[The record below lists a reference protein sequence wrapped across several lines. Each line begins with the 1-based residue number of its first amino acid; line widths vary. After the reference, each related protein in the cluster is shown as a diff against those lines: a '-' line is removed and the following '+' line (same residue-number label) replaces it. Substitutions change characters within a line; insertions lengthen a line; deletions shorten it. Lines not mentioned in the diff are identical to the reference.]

1 MGKIFTLKKLFNL
14 RRINFKLMIN
24 QYKKNAKLVLSNG
37 TVFPGFSFG
46 ATGTAVGEI
55 VFNTGMTGYQEVI
68 TDPSYYGQILTFTYP
83 EIGNTGINLEDSE
96 SNINVKGIIVRNY
109 SSNNSNWRSLK
120 DFNEWLVEK
129 SIVGLFGIDTRA
141 LVKILRSNGSMN
153 GVLTSEDKSV
163 ETCLK
168 IIYETPKME
177 GLNLSKIVSSKHQYL
192 WQNPTETDFDVRKRY
207 LERIDNKL
215 KIVAIDFGIKKSI
228 LNRLVSY
235 GCEILVLPSNSSF
248 EDVMSNKPDGIFFS
262 NGPGDP
268 SSVTEGID
276 LARALIEYGE
286 IPMFGI
292 CLGHQ
297 IFGLAL
303 GGSTFKL
310 PFGHRGLNHPC
321 GKDNQIE
328 ITSQNHGFAIDP
340 NSISNDLVNITHY
353 NLNDNT
359 VAGLEVKN
367 KPIFSVQYHPEAG
380 PGPHDSDYLFKK
392 FVSLMLE
399 RC

>member
-1 MGKIFTLKKLFNL
+1 
-14 RRINFKLMIN
+14 MIN
-24 QYKKNAKLVLSNG
+24 PYKKNAKLVLSNG
-37 TVFPGFSFG
+37 FIFPGFSFG
-46 ATGTAVGEI
+46 ASGTAFGEI

-68 TDPSYYGQILTFTYP
+68 TDPSYHGQILTFTYP
-83 EIGNTGINLEDSE
+83 EIGNTGINTEDSE
-96 SNINVKGIIVRNY
+96 SSCSVNGIIVRNF

-120 DFNEWLVEK
+120 NFNEWLVEK
-129 SIVGLFGIDTRA
+129 SIIGLYGIDTRA

-153 GVLTSEDKSV
+153 GVLTSEEQTV
-163 ETCLK
+163 ESCFKL
-168 IIYETPKME
+168 INETPKME
-177 GLNLSKIVSSKHQYL
+177 GLNLSQVVSTKQQYL
-192 WQNPTETDFDVRKRY
+192 WQNPSKTDFDIRKRY
-207 LERIDNKL
+207 LEKPKKL
-215 KIVAIDFGIKKSI
+215 KVVAIDFGIKKSI
-228 LNRLVSY
+228 LNRLVSH
-235 GCEILVLPSNSSF
+235 GCEILVLPSRSSF
-248 EDVMSNKPDGIFFS
+248 KDVLSKKPDGIFFS

-276 LARALIEYGE
+276 LAKLLIDYGK

-303 GGSTFKL
+303 GGSTYKL

-321 GKDNQIE
+321 GINHQIE

-340 NSISNDLVNITHY
+340 DSLSNDIVTITHH

-359 VAGLEVKN
+359 VAGLKVNN

-380 PGPHDSDYLFKK
+380 PGPHDSDYLFEK

>member
-1 MGKIFTLKKLFNL
+1 MNHPF
-14 RRINFKLMIN
+14 
-24 QYKKNAKLVLSNG
+24 KKNAKLVLSNG
-37 TVFPGFSFG
+37 ITFTGYSFG
-46 ATGTAVGEI
+46 AMGSTVGEI

-68 TDPSYYGQILTFTYP
+68 TDPSYFGQIITFTYP
-83 EIGNTGINLEDSE
+83 EIGNTGINFEDSE
-96 SNINVKGIIVRNY
+96 SDNSVRGIIVRNF
-109 SSNNSNWRSLK
+109 SNNNSNWRSKLN
-120 DFNEWLVEK
+120 FNQWLIEK
-129 SIVGLFGIDTRA
+129 NIIGLYGIDTRA

-153 GVLTSEDKSV
+153 GIITTEKNDLDS
-163 ETCLK
+163 CLE
-168 IIYETPKME
+168 IISNTPNMQ
-177 GLNLSKIVSSKHQYL
+177 GLNLAKEVSTKKNYISKE
-192 WQNPTETDFDVRKRY
+192 TTMTDFDVREG
-207 LERIDNKL
+207 LNININKF

-228 LNRLVSY
+228 LNRLVSH

-248 EDVMSNKPDGIFFS
+248 EDVLSHDPDGIFFS

-268 SSVTEGID
+268 SSVLDGIN
-276 LARALIEYGE
+276 LAKSLIDFGK

-303 GGSTFKL
+303 GGKTYKL

-321 GKDNQIE
+321 GMNNNNIE

-340 NSISNDLVNITHY
+340 NSLSDDLVEITHF
-353 NLNDNT
+353 NLNDKT
-359 VAGLEVKN
+359 VAGLKLKN
-367 KPIFSVQYHPEAG
+367 KPIFSVQYHPEAS
-380 PGPHDSDYLFKK
+380 PGPHDSDYLFEK

>member
-1 MGKIFTLKKLFNL
+1 
-14 RRINFKLMIN
+14 MIN
-24 QYKKNAKLVLSNG
+24 PYKRNAKLVLSNG
-37 TVFPGFSFG
+37 IVFHGYSFG
-46 ATGTAVGEI
+46 ATGTSVGEI

-96 SNINVKGIIVRNY
+96 STFSVKGIIVRNF

-120 DFNEWLVEK
+120 NFNQWLVEK
-129 SIVGLFGIDTRA
+129 NIVGLYGIDTRA

-153 GVLTSEDKSV
+153 GALTSEDNTV
-163 ETCLK
+163 ESCLK
-168 IIYETPKME
+168 IISDTPKME
-177 GLNLSKIVSSKHQYL
+177 GLNLSKVVSTRQQYL
-192 WQNPTETDFDVRKRY
+192 WRNPSETDFDIRKIFR
-207 LERIDNKL
+207 EGIKL

-228 LNRLVSY
+228 LNRLVSH
-235 GCEILVLPSNSSF
+235 GCEIVVLPSQSSLK
-248 EDVMSNKPDGIFFS
+248 DVLSYKPDGIFFS

-268 SSVTEGID
+268 SSVSEGIE
-276 LARALIEYGE
+276 LARSLIELGD

-303 GGSTFKL
+303 GGSTYKL

-321 GKDNQIE
+321 GNDNQIE

-340 NSISNDLVNITHY
+340 NSLSKDKVKITHY

-359 VAGLEVKN
+359 VAGLEVFN

>member
-1 MGKIFTLKKLFNL
+1 MNHPF
-14 RRINFKLMIN
+14 
-24 QYKKNAKLVLSNG
+24 KKNAKLVLSNG
-37 TVFPGFSFG
+37 ITFTGFSFG
-46 ATGTAVGEI
+46 AMGSTVGEI

-83 EIGNTGINLEDSE
+83 EIGNTGINFEDSE
-96 SNINVKGIIVRNY
+96 SDKSVKGLIVRNY
-109 SSNNSNWRSLK
+109 SNNNSNWRSKLN
-120 DFNEWLVEK
+120 FNQWLIEK
-129 SIVGLFGIDTRA
+129 NIIGLYGVDTRA
-141 LVKILRSNGSMN
+141 LVKILRSYGSMN
-153 GVLTSEDKSV
+153 GLITTEKNDLDS
-163 ETCLK
+163 CLE
-168 IIYETPKME
+168 IISNTPSME
-177 GLNLSKIVSSKHQYL
+177 GLNLAKEVSTKENYISKEI
-192 WQNPTETDFDVRKRY
+192 TIADFDVR
-207 LERIDNKL
+207 ESINNNINKFRV
-215 KIVAIDFGIKKSI
+215 VAIDFGIKKSI
-228 LNRLVSY
+228 LNRLASH

-248 EDVMSNKPDGIFFS
+248 EDVLSHEPDGIFFS

-268 SSVTEGID
+268 SSVLDGIS
-276 LARALIEYGE
+276 LAKSLINYGK

-303 GGSTFKL
+303 GGKTYKL

-321 GKDNQIE
+321 GINNNIE

-340 NSISNDLVNITHY
+340 NSLSHDLVELTHF
-353 NLNDNT
+353 NLNDKT
-359 VAGLEVKN
+359 VAGLELVD
-367 KPIFSVQYHPEAG
+367 KPIFSVQYHPEAA

>member
-1 MGKIFTLKKLFNL
+1 MTNP
-14 RRINFKLMIN
+14 
-24 QYKKNAKLVLSNG
+24 YKKNAKLVLSNG
-37 TVFPGFSFG
+37 ITFPGFSFG
-46 ATGTAVGEI
+46 AKGTTLGEV

-68 TDPSYYGQILTFTYP
+68 TDPSYFGQILTFTYP

-96 SNINVKGIIVRNY
+96 SSISVKGIIVRNY
-109 SSNNSNWRSLK
+109 SSSNSNWRSINN
-120 DFNEWLVEK
+120 FNEWLIENN
-129 SIVGLFGIDTRA
+129 IIGLYGIDTRA
-141 LVKILRSNGSMN
+141 LVKILRSKGSMN
-153 GVLTSEDKSV
+153 GIITTENKNI

-168 IIYETPKME
+168 LISQTPKME
-177 GLNLSKIVSSKHQYL
+177 GLNLTKEVSTESNYL
-192 WQNPTETDFDVRKRY
+192 WQSLTKTNFDVRTEISNLPK
-207 LERIDNKL
+207 KL
-215 KIVAIDFGIKKSI
+215 KITAIDFGIKKSI
-228 LNRLVSY
+228 LNRLVSH
-235 GCEILVLPSNSSF
+235 GCEILVLPSSSTF
-248 EDVMSNKPDGIFFS
+248 REVLANKPDGIFFS

-268 SSVTEGID
+268 SSVSEGID
-276 LARALIEYGE
+276 LAKSLIEFGK

-303 GGSTFKL
+303 GGSTYKL

-321 GKDNQIE
+321 GKGNKIE

-340 NSISNDLVNITHY
+340 DSLPKDSVQITHM

>member
-1 MGKIFTLKKLFNL
+1 
-14 RRINFKLMIN
+14 MIN
-24 QYKKNAKLVLSNG
+24 PYKKNAKLVLSNG
-37 TVFPGFSFG
+37 TIFPGFAFG
-46 ATGTAVGEI
+46 AKGTAVGEI

-68 TDPSYYGQILTFTYP
+68 TDPSYYGQILTFTFP

-96 SNINVKGIIVRNY
+96 SNISVKGIIVRNY
-109 SSNNSNWRSLK
+109 SENNSNWRSCK
-120 DFNEWLVEK
+120 DFNTWLVEHN
-129 SIVGLFGIDTRA
+129 IVGLYGIDTRA

-153 GVLTSEDKSV
+153 GVLTSEDESV
-163 ETCLK
+163 EKCL
-168 IIYETPKME
+168 ETLNQTPKME
-177 GLNLSKIVSSKHQYL
+177 GLNLSKRVSTQQPYRWNKTSK
-192 WQNPTETDFDVRKRY
+192 TDFDVRKKY
-207 LERIDNKL
+207 SDKPHKF

-235 GCEILVLPSNSSF
+235 GCEILVLPSRASLN
-248 EDVMSNKPDGIFFS
+248 DVLSNNPDGIFFS

-268 SSVTEGID
+268 SSVKEGID
-276 LARALIEYGE
+276 LAKLLIEHGE

-303 GGSTFKL
+303 GGSTYKL

-321 GKDNQIE
+321 GKNNQIE

-340 NSISNDLVNITHY
+340 KSLSQDMVKITHY

-359 VAGLEVKN
+359 VAGLEVNN

>member
-1 MGKIFTLKKLFNL
+1 MNNPYNKS
-14 RRINFKLMIN
+14 
-24 QYKKNAKLVLSNG
+24 AKLVLSNG
-37 TVFPGFSFG
+37 IAFPGFSFG
-46 ATGTAVGEI
+46 ASGSALGEI

-68 TDPSYYGQILTFTYP
+68 TDPSYFGQILTFTYP

-96 SNINVKGIIVRNY
+96 SNTHVKGIIVRNY
-109 SSNNSNWRSLK
+109 SSNNTNWRSVKNL
-120 DFNEWLVEK
+120 NEWLVEK
-129 SIVGLFGIDTRA
+129 NIIGLYGIDTRA

-153 GVLTSEDKSV
+153 GLLTTEDKSI
-163 ETCLK
+163 ESCLN
-168 IIYETPKME
+168 IISETPKME
-177 GLNLSKIVSSKHQYL
+177 GLNLAKEVSTKKHYS
-192 WQNPTETDFDVRKRY
+192 WNRTTKTDFDVRK
-207 LERIDNKL
+207 EPFINNKKL

-228 LNRLVSY
+228 LNRLVSH
-235 GCEILVLPSNSSF
+235 GCEITVLPYNSSI
-248 EDVMSNKPDGIFFS
+248 ENVLDLKPNGIFFS

-268 SSVTEGID
+268 SSVYEGIN
-276 LARALIEYGE
+276 LARSLIEYGE
-286 IPMFGI
+286 VPMFGI

-303 GGSTFKL
+303 GGSTYKL
-310 PFGHRGLNHPC
+310 SFGHRGLNHPC
-321 GKDNQIE
+321 GIGGKVE

-340 NSISNDLVNITHY
+340 DSLPEEIVEVTHF

>member
-1 MGKIFTLKKLFNL
+1 MNT
-14 RRINFKLMIN
+14 
-24 QYKKNAKLVLSNG
+24 YKKNAKLVLSNG
-37 TVFPGFSFG
+37 IVFPGFSFG
-46 ATGTAVGEI
+46 ALGTAVGEI

-68 TDPSYYGQILTFTYP
+68 TDPSYCGQILTFTYP
-83 EIGNTGINLEDSE
+83 EIGNTGINAEDSE
-96 SNINVKGIIVRNY
+96 SSFSVKGIIVRNY
-109 SSNNSNWRSLK
+109 SSGNSNWRSLK
-120 DFNEWLVEK
+120 DFNQWLVEK
-129 SIVGLFGIDTRA
+129 KIIGLYGIDTRA

-153 GVLTSEDKSV
+153 GVLTSEDKTI
-163 ETCLK
+163 ENCLK
-168 IIYETPKME
+168 IIYEIPKME
-177 GLNLSKIVSSKHQYL
+177 GLNLSKEVSTKQKYL
-192 WQNPTETDFDVRKRY
+192 WQDTTDTDFDVRERY
-207 LERIDNKL
+207 SEKPKKF

-228 LNRLVSY
+228 LNRLVSH
-235 GCEILVLPSNSSF
+235 GCEILVLPSRSSF
-248 EDVMSNKPDGIFFS
+248 EDVLSNKPDGIFFS

-268 SSVTEGID
+268 ASVTEGIH
-276 LARALIEYGE
+276 LAKSLIDHGE

-303 GGSTFKL
+303 GGSTYKL
-310 PFGHRGLNHPC
+310 TFGHRGLNHPC
-321 GKDNQIE
+321 GKNNQIE

-340 NSISNDLVNITHY
+340 NSLSKDIVKITHY

-359 VAGLEVKN
+359 VAGLEVNN

>member
-1 MGKIFTLKKLFNL
+1 MFNP
-14 RRINFKLMIN
+14 
-24 QYKKNAKLVLSNG
+24 YKKNAKLVLSNG
-37 TVFPGFSFG
+37 FIFPGFSFG
-46 ATGTAVGEI
+46 NSGTAVGEI

-68 TDPSYYGQILTFTYP
+68 TDPSYYGQLLTFTYP
-83 EIGNTGINLEDSE
+83 EIGNTGINTEDSE
-96 SNINVKGIIVRNY
+96 SDSSVKGIIVRNY

-120 DFNEWLVEK
+120 NFNEWLVEK
-129 SIVGLFGIDTRA
+129 KIIGLYGIDTRA

-153 GVLTSEDKSV
+153 GVLTTEDITV
-163 ETCLK
+163 ESCLE
-168 IIYETPKME
+168 ILNETPKME
-177 GLNLSKIVSSKHQYL
+177 GLNLSKVVSTKHQYL
-192 WQNPTETDFDVRKRY
+192 WQNPTETDFDVRKIY
-207 LERIDNKL
+207 SEKPNKL
-215 KIVAIDFGIKKSI
+215 KVVAIDFGIKKSI
-228 LNRLVSY
+228 LNRLVSH
-235 GCEILVLPSNSSF
+235 GCEILVLPSRASLK
-248 EDVMSNKPDGIFFS
+248 DVLSNKPDGIFFS

-276 LARALIEYGE
+276 LARSLIDYGE

-303 GGSTFKL
+303 GGSTYKL

-321 GKDNQIE
+321 GMNSQIE

-340 NSISNDLVNITHY
+340 FSLSKDIVKITHY
-353 NLNDNT
+353 NLNDTT
-359 VAGLEVKN
+359 VAGLEVNN

>member
-1 MGKIFTLKKLFNL
+1 
-14 RRINFKLMIN
+14 MITTF
-24 QYKKNAKLVLSNG
+24 KKNAKLVLSNG
-37 TVFPGFSFG
+37 IIFPGFSFG
-46 ATGTAVGEI
+46 AYGTAVGEI

-96 SNINVKGIIVRNY
+96 SNICVKGLIVRNY
-109 SSNNSNWRSLK
+109 SSNNSNWRSHK
-120 DFNEWLVEK
+120 NFNEWLAEK
-129 SIVGLFGIDTRA
+129 NIVGLYGIDTRA
-141 LVKILRSNGSMN
+141 LVKILRSSGSMN
-153 GVLTSEDKSV
+153 GVITSEDKTVKS
-163 ETCLK
+163 CLE
-168 IIYETPKME
+168 IINETPKME
-177 GLNLSKIVSSKHQYL
+177 GLNLSKEVSTNNQYL
-192 WQNPTETDFDVRKRY
+192 WKNASDTDFDVRKRY
-207 LERIDNKL
+207 AKKFIKL

-235 GCEILVLPSNSSF
+235 GCEILVLPSRSSL
-248 EDVMSNKPDGIFFS
+248 EDVLSNKPDGIFFS

-276 LARALIEYGE
+276 LARSLIEYGE

-303 GGSTFKL
+303 GGSTYKL

-321 GKDNQIE
+321 GMNNKIE

-340 NSISNDLVNITHY
+340 NSLSKEIVKITHF

-359 VAGLEVKN
+359 VAGLEVNK